1 MKKQYKKP
9 MTSLRIASF
18 NSLCIGIVGSTEA
31 GSGNLTKEER
41 EMEEEFAAFIASSEE
56 REGKNG
62 LW

>member
-1 MKKQYKKP
+1 